1 MNKSHRISD
10 PVALSF
16 APSPHEK
23 SGRFLNIYLLG
34 LAGNLISLNCSDC
47 DGVYNIFNQSTA

>member
-10 PVALSF
+10 PVALLF

-23 SGRFLNIYLLG
+23 SRRFLNIYLLG